1 MRNKISGIMVA
12 LVFGGALA
20 AGTLTSCDDD
30 NNNANTGT
38 AGTGGSSARG
48 GAGGIAARGGN
59 GGSGGTG
66 TAGAGGTSANMS
78 VYNMQL
84 SGSQEVPANP
94 STATATVTVTLNR
107 TTGEVTVSGN
117 FNGLTSNASAAHIHG
132 PAAVGIN
139 GPILVPLTVPA
150 STSGT
155 VTGTGTMTNVQMDDM
170 TGGMT
175 YINIHSTNLPN
186 GEIRAQIV
194 P

>member
-1 MRNKISGIMVA
+1 MVA

-20 AGTLTSCDDD
+20 AGTLTSCDD
-30 NNNANTGT
+30 NSNNASTGT

-48 GAGGIAARGGN
+48 GAGGTAAR

-84 SGSQEVPANP
+84 SGSQEVPATGSN
-94 STATATVTVTLNR
+94 ATASVKVTLNQ
-107 TTGEVTVSGN
+107 TTGEVTVTGS
-117 FNGLTSNASAAHIHG
+117 FTGLTANATAAHIHG
-132 PAAVGIN
+132 PAAVGMN

-150 STSGT
+150 STSGN
-155 VTGTGTMTNVQMDDM
+155 VTGTGTMTNVQMNDM
-170 TGGMT
+170 TSGMT
-175 YINIHSTNLPN
+175 YVNIHSTNFPD

>member
-20 AGTLTSCDDD
+20 AGTLTSCSDD

-48 GAGGIAARGGN
+48 GSGGTAAR

-84 SGSQEVPANP
+84 SGSQEVPATGSN
-94 STATATVTVTLNR
+94 AMANVKVTLNQ
-107 TTGEVTVSGN
+107 TTGEVTVSGS
-117 FNGLTSNASAAHIHG
+117 FTGLTANATAAHIHG
-132 PAAVGIN
+132 PAAVAMN

-150 STSGT
+150 STSGN
-155 VTGTGTMTNVQMDDM
+155 VTGTGTMTNVQMNDM
-170 TGGMT
+170 TSGMT
-175 YINIHSTNLPN
+175 YVNIHSTNFPD